1 MKLNG
6 WHEVIK
12 KTWVW
17 SWEKIDM
24 DASHALR
31 TVAVNLDRWD
41 KNVIGISIKETNI
54 GGLCEGGCVEGES
67 EEGDEA

>member
-6 WHEVIK
+6 WQEVIK
-12 KTWVW
+12 KTWEW
-17 SWEKIDM
+17 SWEKRDM

-41 KNVIGISIKETNI
+41 KNVIGISIKE
-54 GGLCEGGCVEGES
+54 
-67 EEGDEA
+67 